1 VSQLFYAADLPQNTL
16 LPEEESHH
24 LHKVLR
30 LEAGKEILATD
41 GKGMFYTLQLMGMQG
56 RQMRTQVL
64 HAVADA
70 HPPSGIHL
78 AVAPTKQMDRF
89 EWMVEKC
96 VEMGA
101 ERITPLICMRSE
113 RRKIR
118 IDRLERI
125 ALSAMKQS
133 LHSRLPVID
142 EAVDFSRF
150 IQLPQLPKA
159 RWMAHCEEDQ
169 KAMFSP
175 QGSQSSVLLIGPE
188 GDFHAEEI
196 QSAKD
201 KGFQM
206 VSLGNYRLRTETAAL
221 YGCALMSSG
230 KRL

>member
-1 VSQLFYAADLPQNTL
+1 
-16 LPEEESHH
+16 
-24 LHKVLR
+24 
-30 LEAGKEILATD
+30 
-41 GKGMFYTLQLMGMQG
+41 
-56 RQMRTQVL
+56 
-64 HAVADA
+64 
-70 HPPSGIHL
+70 
-78 AVAPTKQMDRF
+78 
-89 EWMVEKC
+89 

-133 LHSRLPVID
+133 LHSRLTVID